1 MRTYAGRMTHAALIG
16 PVAAPDLHVM
26 TYNIRRRVAR
36 NRPGS
41 PDRWTTRK
49 KLVGRLLA
57 TEQPTL
63 LGVQEALADQVEFLS
78 DSLGTRYRC
87 IGLGRDPSGRGERCP
102 IYYDSERLELRDWKQ
117 LALSATPDVHG
128 SRSWGNLTRRVLVT
142 AEFTDT
148 ATGAR
153 LVAFNTHLDHISW
166 RSRLHSARLIVGLA
180 SAASDRADGAVVV
193 MGDFNADERS
203 AVYRALTAGGT
214 LHDTWE
220 VAGEQLTPQWG
231 TFSNYRRRRP
241 GGKRIDLILV
251 GKGVDVTRTGI
262 NAARFEGRAA
272 SDHEPVQAVLR
283 WSGWRDAASGA
294 LASATA
300 TSATATS
307 EAAAERTGG
316 HR

>member
-1 MRTYAGRMTHAALIG
+1 MTHAALIG

-36 NRPGS
+36 TRPGS
-41 PDRWTTRK
+41 PDRWTTRRR
-49 KLVGRLLA
+49 LVERILA

-63 LGVQEALADQVEFLS
+63 LGVQEALADQAEFLS
-78 DSLGTRYRC
+78 DALGPRYRC

-117 LALSATPDVHG
+117 LALSATPDVPG
-128 SRSWGNLTRRVLVT
+128 SRSWGNMARRVLVT
-142 AEFTDT
+142 AEFTD
-148 ATGAR
+148 AVTGAR

-166 RSRLHSARLIVGLA
+166 RSRLHSARLIAGLA
-180 SAASDRADGAVVV
+180 SAASDGAEGAVVV
-193 MGDFNADERS
+193 TGDFNTGERS
-203 AVYRALTAGGT
+203 AVYRALTADGT
-214 LHDTWE
+214 LRDTWN
-220 VAGEQLTPQWG
+220 AGEQITPQWG

-251 GKGVDVTRTGI
+251 GDGVEVVRTGI

-283 WSGWRDAASGA
+283 WRGQRG
-294 LASATA
+294 
-300 TSATATS
+300 
-307 EAAAERTGG
+307 AAAESAASERMGG